1 MGPPSARW
9 CVYAPITRLLAAG
22 GPPPPQLQFFS
33 AMATFH
39 ILNFGC
45 RASQAD
51 GAALKQQLLQAGLQ
65 EVASVEVSSVA
76 ILNTCTVTASAD
88 AEVRQ
93 FVRRIHRRN
102 PQCRILVTG
111 CYAQRAP
118 EEIAQLDGVAWVV
131 GNSHKH
137 LVSAIL
143 SDESG
148 GRWSSE
154 SGVWGLES
162 EESGDREMG
171 RSGERG
177 IGSSG
182 HRVIEPLESGDP
194 MIVTSGEQR
203 HSEDQ
208 VIRRSGGQ
216 KENVLAIAALPLQTP
231 APLVQIQDANDT
243 PEGRVTSGE
252 QVVRSS
258 DHPISRSPD
267 SSDAVVWVGE
277 ITEEFHFAPV
287 FADDRTRPTLK
298 IQDGCDARCS
308 FCIIPTVRGQSRSLP
323 PEKVLEQVRQLE
335 GEGYR
340 EVVLSGINLGGYG
353 RDLDRRI
360 TFLAM
365 VERILRETSIARL
378 RISSI
383 EPMDVSPALIRLVA
397 EEPRLARHFHIPLQS
412 GCDRILR
419 LMNRRYWTRQYA
431 ERMLAIHQQIPN
443 AAIGADV
450 MVGFPGET
458 NEDHAASLRFIE
470 SIPYT
475 YLHIFPFSARPGTPA
490 STAAAQVN
498 GRVARERSNE
508 IRAVINA
515 KRQAFVTAQVGQRL
529 SAVSLD
535 ELDEGARVALTT
547 NYLKISLPGCEVP
560 PNRLV
565 DVSVG
570 RATAGKLFGY
580 VSEAVALECK
590 P

>member
-1 MGPPSARW
+1 MSISA
-9 CVYAPITRLLAAG
+9 TLA
-22 GPPPPQLQFFS
+22 LQS
-33 AMATFH
+33 NCQEVQPARRRDSVAAHPHLSYNSSLNMATFY

-65 EVASVEVSSVA
+65 EVASVEESAVA
-76 ILNTCTVTASAD
+76 VLNTCTVTASAD

-118 EEIAQLDGVAWVV
+118 EEISQLEGVAWVV

-137 LVSAIL
+137 LVGSIL
-143 SDESG
+143 APQRE
-148 GRWSSE
+148 
-154 SGVWGLES
+154 
-162 EESGDREMG
+162 EESGDRVIGPTPAEGLRPAGG
-171 RSGERG
+171 RSGEQ
-177 IGSSG
+177 
-182 HRVIEPLESGDP
+182 LENDLP
-194 MIVTSGEQR
+194 ITAF
-203 HSEDQ
+203 
-208 VIRRSGGQ
+208 RS
-216 KENVLAIAALPLQTP
+216 QTP
-231 APLVQIQDANDT
+231 TPLVQIQAPNGSDK
-243 PEGRVTSGE
+243 GRVTSDE
-252 QVVRSS
+252 QAVHSP
-258 DHPISRSPD
+258 DHPPAGRSPLAGVGPITRSPD
-267 SSDAVVWVGE
+267 SAEVFVGE

-308 FCIIPTVRGQSRSLP
+308 FCIIPSVRGESRSLP
-323 PEKVLEQVRQLE
+323 PEKILEQIRQLKDA
-335 GEGYR
+335 GYQ

-353 RDLDRRI
+353 RDLDRTI
-360 TFLAM
+360 NFLGM
-365 VERILRETSIARL
+365 VERILGETSIARI

-397 EEPRLARHFHIPLQS
+397 EEPRMAQHFHVPLQS

-431 ERMLAIHQQIPN
+431 ERMLAIHEQIPS
-443 AAIGADV
+443 AGMGADV

-458 NEDHAASLRFIE
+458 AQDHAASLRFIA
-470 SIPYT
+470 SLPYT

-490 STAAAQVN
+490 AASGGQVN
-498 GRVARERSNE
+498 GRIARERSQE

-515 KRQAFVTAQVGQRL
+515 KRGAFLAAQVGCRVPAL
-529 SAVSLD
+529 TLD
-535 ELDEGARVALTT
+535 EVEEGARVALTT
-547 NYLKISLPGCEVP
+547 NYLKILLPGCDVP

-565 DVSVG
+565 NVQVGRVVSGQLFGYAEESRAVSVG
-570 RATAGKLFGY
+570 DNRTEPFLR
-580 VSEAVALECK
+580 VPTSRDRQ
-590 P
+590 

>member
-1 MGPPSARW
+1 VATHPYLRYNSS
-9 CVYAPITRLLAAG
+9 L
-22 GPPPPQLQFFS
+22 S
-33 AMATFH
+33 MATFH

-65 EVASVEVSSVA
+65 EAASMEESAVA

-118 EEIAQLDGVAWVV
+118 EEIARLEGVVWVV

-137 LVSAIL
+137 LVSTIL
-143 SDESG
+143 APEHA
-148 GRWSSE
+148 
-154 SGVWGLES
+154 
-162 EESGDREMG
+162 EESGELRQSGDRVIG
-171 RSGERG
+171 RSDERKEKDLG
-177 IGSSG
+177 TQSS
-182 HRVIEPLESGDP
+182 PS
-194 MIVTSGEQR
+194 T
-203 HSEDQ
+203 
-208 VIRRSGGQ
+208 
-216 KENVLAIAALPLQTP
+216 A
-231 APLVQIQDANDT
+231 APLVQIQAPKKNDKWQM
-243 PEGRVTSGE
+243 TSGE
-252 QVVRSS
+252 QAVQSPN
-258 DHPISRSPD
+258 HPITRSPD
-267 SSDAVVWVGE
+267 SSDLGPRTADSAEVFVGE

-308 FCIIPTVRGQSRSLP
+308 FCVIPSVRGPSRSLE
-323 PEKVLEQVRQLE
+323 PEKVLEQVRKLE
-335 GEGYR
+335 EAGYQ

-360 TFLAM
+360 NFLGM

-383 EPMDVSPALIRLVA
+383 EPMDVGPSLIRLAA
-397 EEPRLARHFHIPLQS
+397 EEPRLARHFHVPLQS

-431 ERMLAIHQQIPN
+431 ERMLAIHEQIPN
-443 AAIGADV
+443 AAMGADV

-458 NEDHAASLRFIE
+458 AQDQAASLRFIE
-470 SIPYT
+470 SLPYT

-490 STAAAQVN
+490 ATAAWQVN
-498 GRVARERSNE
+498 GRVARERSQE
-508 IRAVINA
+508 IRAVITA
-515 KRQAFVTAQVGQRL
+515 KRQAFLAAQVGRSV
-529 SAVSLD
+529 SALTLD
-535 ELDEGARVALTT
+535 EVEEGARVALTT
-547 NYLKISLPGCEVP
+547 NYLQVALPGCEVP

-565 DVSVG
+565 NVSIG
-570 RATAGKLFGY
+570 RVTCGKLFGY
-580 VSEAVALECK
+580 VEGSERLLRVPTSQDGQRAPFASPDESG
-590 P
+590 